1 VYAAHI
7 PNDSAVAG
15 DFTLQERRA
24 RARHVA
30 RHQRTTSLS
39 SATAFSGDVDN
50 GDNFTMT
57 S

>member
-1 VYAAHI
+1 
-7 PNDSAVAG
+7 VAG